1 MGVLFFKENANR
13 RNSSYQ
19 RLTGEGYPPPPFFL
33 RSEKE
38 KNPMSKTI
46 KVSVEGGEKLTDVS
60 AVPLKDVSLGPNTRI
75 KRVDDKVYL
84 VKEKK

>member
-1 MGVLFFKENANR
+1 
-13 RNSSYQ
+13 
-19 RLTGEGYPPPPFFL
+19 
-33 RSEKE
+33 
-38 KNPMSKTI
+38 MSKTI